1 MKMVI
6 SAQLRKVSMSDYRL
20 VETTK
25 EVGHAIRK
33 AHPELKVFSCFTEV
47 AGNCIA
53 ITAWGFEG
61 CDFPV
66 LQAETTLL
74 RLSERTRFWL
84 CIGNQE
90 EDKLNDQL
98 AEAERLRDHY
108 KERSEHYLKQLNQ
121 IDAIL
126 EVGVNE

>member
-1 MKMVI
+1 
-6 SAQLRKVSMSDYRL
+6 MSDYRL
-20 VETTK
+20 IETSK
-25 EVGHAIRK
+25 EVGYAIRK
-33 AHPELKVFSCFTEV
+33 AYPELKVFSCFTDTV
-47 AGNCIA
+47 GNC
-53 ITAWGFEG
+53 TATTWGFEG

-66 LQAETTLL
+66 LEVETTLL

-90 EDKLNDQL
+90 DADQL

-121 IDAIL
+121 IDGIL
-126 EVGVNE
+126 EAGVNE